1 MSLYG
6 FLVELKYGV
15 YGVGNVFKSEQHNMK
30 KLIPIL
36 IVLFWLAAT
45 FLLLYRHILVPRLGT
60 EAKLLLPENEEKWM
74 GIYLKGQKIGFASS
88 RFSRE
93 IDGYNVH
100 EEIRMKLKVL
110 NTLQDIHTVTKVSLS
125 PGLNVRSFKFA
136 IYSTQDLEME
146 GKFKGKT
153 LTLDIKTGSSRSRK
167 ELQLEELPQMNLTV
181 IPYLLKKGFRTGMRL
196 KLPVFDPV
204 TLSVQKMVIEVT
216 GREKIQ
222 VNGIEVEAFK
232 IRGDLNG
239 VSSIMWVDDKGNE
252 LKAESPLGFT
262 LVTEPMEEAI
272 KFYGSSSDI
281 IMQTAVQFDLKL
293 PDDVSYL
300 KVKVRGVN
308 FKELDLD
315 SERQILNGN
324 IVEIKQEDIGNFKPV
339 SLPIS
344 GMEQYLK
351 ETPFIQS
358 GDERI
363 IELASKIVGD
373 EKDAL
378 SVSRLLWLWV
388 FENIEKIP
396 SLTVPSAVD
405 VLKTKSGDCNEHTVL
420 YTALAR
426 AAGLPARM
434 DVGLVYR
441 DGYFYYHAWP
451 EVFTGRWIAI
461 DPTLG
466 QFPADVT
473 HLKLISGDTDKQVIL
488 LKIINNISL
497 KGIEYR

>member
-1 MSLYG
+1 MKG
-6 FLVELKYGV
+6 FLIKLKYGV
-15 YGVGNVFKSEQHNMK
+15 YRAVNMLKPGQHNLK

-45 FLLLYRHILVPRLGT
+45 FLLLYRHILVPRLGA
-60 EAKLLLPENEEKWM
+60 EAKLLLPENEDKWM
-74 GIYLKGQKIGFASS
+74 GIYLKGRKIGFASS

-93 IDGYNVH
+93 IDGYNVY

-125 PGLNVRSFKFA
+125 PELRVRSFKFA

-146 GKFKGKT
+146 GRFQGKT
-153 LTLDIKTGSSRSRK
+153 LTVDIKTGSSRSRK
-167 ELQLEELPQMNLTV
+167 ELQLEELPQMNITV
-181 IPYLLKKGFRTGMRL
+181 VPYLLKKGFRPGMRV
-196 KLPVFDPV
+196 KMPVFDPL
-204 TLSVQKMVIEVT
+204 TLSVQKMVIEVM

-222 VNGIEVEAFK
+222 VNGIAVEAFK
-232 IRGDLNG
+232 ISGDLNG
-239 VSSIMWVDDKGNE
+239 VSYIMWVDEKGNE

-262 LVTEPMEEAI
+262 LVAEPMEEAV

-281 IMQTAVQFDLKL
+281 ILQTAVPFDLKL
-293 PDDVSYL
+293 PAVVSYL
-300 KVKVRGVN
+300 KIKIRGIN

-324 IVEIKQEDIGNFKPV
+324 IMEIKQEDIGNFKSV

-363 IELASKIVGD
+363 IELANKIIGD
-373 EKDAL
+373 EKNAL

-388 FENIEKIP
+388 YENIEKRP

-405 VLKTKSGDCNEHTVL
+405 VLKTKKGDCNEHTVL

-426 AAGLPARM
+426 AAGLPVRM

-441 DGYFYYHAWP
+441 DGFFYYHAWP
-451 EVFTGRWIAI
+451 EVFAGRWIAI

-466 QFPADVT
+466 QFPADAT
-473 HLKLISGDTDKQVIL
+473 HLKLISGDIDKQVVL
-488 LKIINNISL
+488 LKIINKISL
-497 KGIEYR
+497 KGIEYK